1 MAVAGL
7 GSMCNVAKQ
16 RADHHE
22 SGRSTAVLGEC
33 RRLANKLRRGRSG
46 KSDSNN
52 TQSDDLCREVP
63 RLPRKRRRRPRRQLE
78 PKRAT
83 RASAVSATPAT
94 QNARL
99 CLQVPRLPHKQR
111 RRPRLQT
118 RPEDLQLSDPRAQ
131 LEHHYPAWSTTAS
144 AVTYLQQKLLC
155 PHNHYWSPI
164 SPTIHHTR
172 LLIFVRI
179 IEDLPRPSHHPR
191 KLRYVLHKKTMKKV
205 YVTARSA
212 RCSPSLS
219 RTRLYFPHRERSYH
233 TKENMLQRSQTHL
246 GLNMLHGASRC
257 P

>member
-1 MAVAGL
+1 MAGL

-131 LEHHYPAWSTTAS
+131 LEHHYPAWSTTG
-144 AVTYLQQKLLC
+144 
-155 PHNHYWSPI
+155 SP
-164 SPTIHHTR
+164 
-172 LLIFVRI
+172 
-179 IEDLPRPSHHPR
+179 
-191 KLRYVLHKKTMKKV
+191 K
-205 YVTARSA
+205 
-212 RCSPSLS
+212 SLS
-219 RTRLYFPHRERSYH
+219 SSPHPDDRKKLWLVHHQKTLVKSSY
-233 TKENMLQRSQTHL
+233 TPTFV
-246 GLNMLHGASRC
+246 GLKRGY